1 MRLLFDQQLSP
12 RLVERLADLF
22 PNSSHVW
29 NLGMDQADDRDIW
42 DLALGE
48 GFTLVTKDRDF
59 ADLSPLRGFPPKVMW
74 LRLGNCTTRQVE
86 EVLRRN
92 LDTMREFSVDLDVGV
107 LELV

>member
-1 MRLLFDQQLSP
+1 MKLLFDQQLSP

-22 PNSSHVW
+22 PDSSHVW

-42 DLALGE
+42 DLALRE
-48 GFTLVTKDRDF
+48 GYTLVTKDRDF
-59 ADLSPLRGFPPKVMW
+59 ADLSPLRGFPPKVIW

-86 EVLRRN
+86 DVLRRG
-92 LDTMREFSVDLDVGV
+92 LEAIRQFGADVDAGV